1 MTNTT
6 TAIERDRVRVV
17 TRGTSGRG
25 GQRDVTRR
33 LWVGQ
38 ILSGIAAAFLL
49 FDAVGKLIEVQPVI
63 EGTAQLGYPESAI
76 VPIGVLLLIGV
87 VLYVIPRTS
96 VLGAIYLA
104 GYLGGAVATH
114 VRVGSPL
121 ATHVLLPVYVA
132 AFVWGGLALRS
143 PRRVAVLKDPTREAL

>member
-1 MTNTT
+1 MGDTFVNGFYPF
-6 TAIERDRVRVV
+6 IDVDSG
-17 TRGTSGRG
+17 GT
-25 GQRDVTRR
+25 
-33 LWVGQ
+33 
-38 ILSGIAAAFLL
+38 IA
-49 FDAVGKLIEVQPVI
+49 GLIESANRALVI

-87 VLYVIPRTS
+87 VLYLIPRTS

-121 ATHVLLPVYVA
+121 ATHVLFPVYVA

-143 PRRVAVLKDPTREAL
+143 PRLLALLKEGR